1 MLPLFPLAPFGYDII
16 SNISLAEKG
25 DHYNTILQYGLRS
38 VCEQADSSLDLVLQ
52 VSDSEGQMIHV
63 SIIIVTLVLGSSQTF
78 ILLAGPRAQFPD
90 QPPLPIPEES
100 DSVEGSRQGPCAA
113 RGEYPDVISNVMYVH
128 LVFVNVL
135 LCRLI
140 MGPSGRCWV
149 FSTQEGI
156 PTVMFMCL
164 KER

>member
-38 VCEQADSSLDLVLQ
+38 VRDQADSSLDLVLQ

-63 SIIIVTLVLGSSQTF
+63 SIIVTRALVANVHLIDQVRVHSSLICLHSPFLRSLLRSRGVDKVLVLPEVS
-78 ILLAGPRAQFPD
+78 ILMSYQMD
-90 QPPLPIPEES
+90 
-100 DSVEGSRQGPCAA
+100 
-113 RGEYPDVISNVMYVH
+113 MYVC
-128 LVFVNVL
+128 LVSVNVL

-140 MGPSGRCWV
+140 MGPFGPCWV

-156 PTVMFMCL
+156 PYYRNVHVSAG
-164 KER
+164 

>member
-63 SIIIVTLVLGSSQTF
+63 SIIVTRVLVKRSSNWQVRVHSSLISLHSPFLRSLLRSRGVDKVLVLPEVSIPMSYQMLCMS
-78 ILLAGPRAQFPD
+78 ILFL
-90 QPPLPIPEES
+90 LMS
-100 DSVEGSRQGPCAA
+100 C
-113 RGEYPDVISNVMYVH
+113 
-128 LVFVNVL
+128 FV
-135 LCRLI
+135 
-140 MGPSGRCWV
+140 G
-149 FSTQEGI
+149 
-156 PTVMFMCL
+156 
-164 KER
+164 